1 MQRYDCAHYTDISNF
16 PNPSCRV
23 IDPRKI
29 IIFGRLICTAEC
41 SNNSF
46 IQNEVERG
54 ELLENT
60 LDRAFRRD
68 EIVKTNKFVKYIR
81 VKIFTGTYVAHPEG
95 EETYTNTQAKRIL
108 VASMLVEHQ
117 SPERRGET

>member
-1 MQRYDCAHYTDISNF
+1 MQQYDRAHCTEISNF

-29 IIFGRLICTAEC
+29 IIFGRLICTEEC
-41 SNNSF
+41 SNNSS
-46 IQNEVERG
+46 IRNEVERG

-60 LDRAFRRD
+60 LDRAFRRE

-95 EETYTNTQAKRIL
+95 EETYTSTQANRIL